1 MKKDLQIVL
10 IELDIIWE
18 NPIANH
24 TLLEVEFGKYPDC
37 DLIVLPEMFTTGF
50 TQNIAVAQKIDGLS
64 MQFLKKWATQLQCA
78 IAGSLLI
85 EENNRFYN
93 RFVFVY
99 PDGKLEYYD
108 KNHLF
113 TFANEHEKIEPG
125 KNQKIINYLGWK
137 INLLVCYDLR
147 FPVWCRNTPENF
159 YDLTLIVANWPQTR
173 IFAWETLLTARAI
186 ENQSYFIGVNRIGKD
201 GKNLIYNGNSK
212 VMNAL
217 GENINKQNNC
227 YVLSYENLKKTRQD
241 FPFLKDQNQFKLL
254 NNTE

>member
-1 MKKDLQIVL
+1 MTKDLQIAI
-10 IELDIIWE
+10 IELDIVWE

-24 TLLEVEFGKYPDC
+24 TLLEIEFKKYTDC

-50 TQNIAVAQKIDGLS
+50 TQNTAVAEKMNGSSI
-64 MQFLKKWATQLQCA
+64 QFLQNWATQLQCA

-113 TFANEHEKIEPG
+113 TYANEHEKIEPG

-147 FPVWCRNTPENF
+147 FPVWCRNTPDNF
-159 YDLTLIVANWPQTR
+159 YDLTLIVANWPQSR

-186 ENQSYFIGVNRIGKD
+186 ENQAYFIGVNRVGKD
-201 GKNLIYNGNSK
+201 GKNLTYNGNSK
-212 VMNAL
+212 VVDAL
-217 GENINKQNNC
+217 GENIEKQNKT
-227 YVLSYENLKKTRQD
+227 YILSHENLEKTRQD
-241 FPFLKDQNQFKLL
+241 FPFLKDQNQFNIL
-254 NNTE
+254 